1 MASPG
6 VVLRAANQN
15 HPLASG
21 KRTIIYSCRRRK
33 AVTEEECGRK
43 CWIIASFQ
51 ALSGTLDFAVPLPT
65 SLTLGHLLPGRRFAA
80 HGNESTN
87 SNLFC
92 CFHQLLEQLD
102 M

>member
-21 KRTIIYSCRRRK
+21 KRTIIYSCRRHK
-33 AVTEEECGRK
+33 AVTEEECGCK

-51 ALSGTLDFAVPLPT
+51 ALSGALDFAVPLPT
-65 SLTLGHLLPGRRFAA
+65 SLALGHLLPGRRFAA
-80 HGNESTN
+80 QNN
-87 SNLFC
+87 CPINCNLKF
-92 CFHQLLEQLD
+92 
-102 M
+102 